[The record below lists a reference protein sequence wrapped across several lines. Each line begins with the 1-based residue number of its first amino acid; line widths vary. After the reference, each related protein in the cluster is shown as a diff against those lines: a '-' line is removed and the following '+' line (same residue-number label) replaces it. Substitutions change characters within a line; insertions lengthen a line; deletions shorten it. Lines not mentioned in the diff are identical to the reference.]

1 MIKKILTYVIM
12 FFMLQMV
19 ITSVVVV
26 GGIAINGG
34 EQKEMTGTQMVVVQC
49 IFGFACLLWFLWRKW
64 TPISPHFL
72 KTKPYTLLAWCVIA
86 ALETLVPSMWL
97 QECIDFLP
105 DISSSSL
112 LKMMDSHLGYFTI
125 AVLTPVAE
133 EIVFRG
139 AILRVLLDEQ
149 ERRNGS
155 LTTKGMWL
163 AIAISALIFGVVHL
177 NPAQIP
183 HAFLIGLLLGW
194 VYARTRSIIPGTVIH
209 IVNNT
214 ATYLL
219 AVAYIN
225 TPDITLSQILG
236 GSQKY
241 VWMSLLF
248 SLCLLLPALFQ
259 LNLRM
264 RKQ

>member
-1 MIKKILTYVIM
+1 
-12 FFMLQMV
+12 
-19 ITSVVVV
+19 
-26 GGIAINGG
+26 
-34 EQKEMTGTQMVVVQC
+34 
-49 IFGFACLLWFLWRKW
+49 
-64 TPISPHFL
+64 
-72 KTKPYTLLAWCVIA
+72 
-86 ALETLVPSMWL
+86 
-97 QECIDFLP
+97 
-105 DISSSSL
+105 
-112 LKMMDSHLGYFTI
+112 
-125 AVLTPVAE
+125 VAE

>member
-12 FFMLQMV
+12 FFMLQVV
-19 ITSVVVV
+19 ISSVLMV
-26 GGIAINGG
+26 GGKVFNGN
-34 EQKEMTGTQMVVVQC
+34 EQHGMSGTMLVISQC
-49 IFGFACLLWFLWRKW
+49 VFGFVCLLWFLWRKW
-64 TPISPHFL
+64 TPVSPHFL
-72 KTKPYTLLAWCVIA
+72 KTKPYTLLAWCIIA
-86 ALETLVPSMWL
+86 ALGTFIPSIWL
-97 QECIDFLP
+97 QEQLAFLP
-105 DISSSSL
+105 DLMSQNL
-112 LKMMDSHLGYFTI
+112 LKLMDSHLAYFTI

-133 EIVFRG
+133 EVVFRG
-139 AILRVLLDEQ
+139 AILRELLEGQQQRD
-149 ERRNGS
+149 GT
-155 LTTKGMWL
+155 LTSKGMWV
-163 AIAISALIFGVVHL
+163 AIVVSSLIFGAVHL

-209 IVNNT
+209 VANNT
-214 ATYLL
+214 ASYLL
-219 AVAYIN
+219 TAAYIN
-225 TPDITLSQILG
+225 TPDITLSQIFG

-264 RKQ
+264 RK